1 MRVPFQI
8 SAKGMQYAYESR
20 NEMTGVVEII
30 EVTGNHRINGLKET
44 VQQGTIFEK
53 EGTKPFVNG
62 EDTMTVR
69 DFNQL
74 ERHRCGA
81 FCGVGDAA
89 CRAKPAVTS
98 KGNKLGITALWTSIN
113 GPAKRRIPTVDHLIN
128 VEHFNISGMA
138 CVFDFLIMISEDLL

>member
-20 NEMTGVVEII
+20 NKMTGVVEII

-81 FCGVGDAA
+81 FCGVGDTA
-89 CRAKPAVTS
+89 CRAKPAVTPERD
-98 KGNKLGITALWTSIN
+98 KLKVAAMGTAIHGTAE
-113 GPAKRRIPTVDHLIN
+113 GRIAAVDHFIYVFNYGRSRMQQIN
-128 VEHFNISGMA
+128 
-138 CVFDFLIMISEDLL
+138 